1 MASPVPSQ
9 TSASGWAAWRTRNPL
24 MATIRAQSV
33 YLAFFILIAI
43 DLAVTPGFR
52 NIFVLRNLLFG
63 ATPII
68 LITLGQSLAIGT
80 RGIDLSVGSVMGLS
94 AAVIALALPAG
105 QGTALFAG
113 LGAGLLVGLFN
124 GGLIAG
130 LGINPLISSL
140 ALLVAARG
148 FAEALLDGSRVNLP
162 QSGLFDVLGVNAYGD
177 IPVITFAALI
187 IVALV
192 VVMVR
197 KTIFGRYV
205 IFTGANLP
213 AARLAGMPTRRTLF
227 MVYGISGLLAGL
239 AGAFAAAR
247 LGAAD
252 PNYIGLN
259 DELDSIAAAVIG
271 GTPLSGGRISII
283 GGVVGVLLLQVLDA
297 SFIMNDINFTY
308 AQILKALFI
317 VGALYLQRAGG

>member
-1 MASPVPSQ
+1 MADMAAQ
-9 TSASGWAAWRTRNPL
+9 TGASGWAAWRTRNPL
-24 MATIRAQSV
+24 MASVRAQSV
-33 YLAFFILIAI
+33 YIAFAILIVV

-52 NIFVLRNLLFG
+52 NIFVLRNLLFE
-63 ATPII
+63 ATPVI

-105 QGTALFAG
+105 QGMALFAG

-130 LGINPLISSL
+130 VGINPLISSL

-162 QSGLFDVLGVNAYGD
+162 QTGLFDVLGVNAYGD
-177 IPVITFAALI
+177 IPVITFIALA

-197 KTIFGRYV
+197 RTTFGRYV
-205 IFTGANLP
+205 IFTGANLQ
-213 AARLAGMPTRRTLF
+213 AAELAGMPTRRTLF
-227 MVYGISGLLAGL
+227 MVYGLSGLLAGL

-247 LGAAD
+247 LGASD

-259 DELDSIAAAVIG
+259 YELDAIAAAVIG

-297 SFIMNDINFTY
+297 SFIMNDIDFTY

-317 VGALYLQRAGG
+317 IGALYLQRAGG